1 MRITALAAALSIA
14 APLAAQQVNPEV
26 FTLDNGMK
34 FLLLP
39 RTDQP
44 NVIAAGWVA
53 KVGSVNERPG
63 ITGLRHFLEPM
74 KFKGP
79 DTKGTPPPDAEP
91 YSQRPSG
98 EVPRCG
104 IARRNPDE
112 TFQRSA

>member
-1 MRITALAAALSIA
+1 MRQVFCAIAALALT
-14 APLAAQQVNPEV
+14 APLAAQQVAPEV

-63 ITGLRHFLEPM
+63 SRE
-74 KFKGP
+74 
-79 DTKGTPPPDAEP
+79 
-91 YSQRPSG
+91 
-98 EVPRCG
+98 
-104 IARRNPDE
+104 
-112 TFQRSA
+112 SAISLST